1 MAILIGHLKQSESSM
16 KTPKKRKEILAISIE
31 GSSSWL
37 QSVFKV
43 KTFQTSEIKTE
54 IIHPDG

>member
-37 QSVFKV
+37 QSVSKV
-43 KTFQTSEIKTE
+43 KTFQTSEI
-54 IIHPDG
+54 